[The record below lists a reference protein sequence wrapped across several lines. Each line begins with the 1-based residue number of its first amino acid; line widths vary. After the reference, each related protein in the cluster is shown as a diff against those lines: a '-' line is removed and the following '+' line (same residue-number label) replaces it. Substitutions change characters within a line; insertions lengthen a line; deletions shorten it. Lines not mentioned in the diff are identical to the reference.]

1 MIPKTITAFMACAAL
16 VGLLAPLARCE
27 KDAAKPVRETDEPV
41 VSVVRERDRPVRTGP
56 HAENLGSFTLTA
68 YCACSECCG
77 KAVWDP
83 LYGVTASGTTVQQ
96 GRTVAVDPEVIPLG
110 SVLYINGD
118 RYIAEDTGGA
128 VQGNHVDIYFDS
140 HEKALEFG
148 VQEMDVWIWREDK

>member
-1 MIPKTITAFMACAAL
+1 MYKVTAGVL
-16 VGLLAPLARCE
+16 LLAAVVAFAWPRQE
-27 KDAAKPVRETDEPV
+27 IKVPTKPVVETVAPV
-41 VSVVRERDRPVRTGP
+41 VSEPPKERP
-56 HAENLGSFTLTA
+56 HVHNLGEFTLTA

-83 LYGVTASGTTVQQ
+83 AYGVTASGTTVQQ

-148 VQEMDVWIWREDK
+148 VQEADVWIWREA